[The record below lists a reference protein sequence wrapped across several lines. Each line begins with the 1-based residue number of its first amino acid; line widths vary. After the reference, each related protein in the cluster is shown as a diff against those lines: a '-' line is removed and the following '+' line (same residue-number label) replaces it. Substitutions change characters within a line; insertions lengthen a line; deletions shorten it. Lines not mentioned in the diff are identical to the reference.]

1 MTIQHIKY
9 FILTAECL
17 SFSKAA
23 ELLYVTQPVLSRAV
37 TAMEKEWNVL
47 LFNRYSNHTV
57 DLTPAG
63 RLLLIELKKIYGAY
77 VEAVEKAQK
86 LAYSIDRHFRIG
98 VIQNVTVGD
107 FMPEILGQIF
117 QKYPNVDVDLRYF
130 GFNQLS
136 RMLCNRELD
145 LILTLYFTIDQ
156 LDNVSFQVISKSVD
170 YLAMN
175 RSHPL
180 AARKRVTLEDVK
192 DERFIMLSREDCD
205 NSADLIIAELQKY
218 NFCPDI
224 IYARDYQTLSL
235 WVEAGYGIAV
245 VDSRNI
251 IRRLPNIV
259 SHPFTG
265 SWDPSLT
272 AAWLPDNPNS
282 MIEVFLRE
290 IKAIHMEI

>member
-1 MTIQHIKY
+1 
-9 FILTAECL
+9 
-17 SFSKAA
+17 
-23 ELLYVTQPVLSRAV
+23 
-37 TAMEKEWNVL
+37 
-47 LFNRYSNHTV
+47 
-57 DLTPAG
+57 
-63 RLLLIELKKIYGAY
+63 
-77 VEAVEKAQK
+77 
-86 LAYSIDRHFRIG
+86 
-98 VIQNVTVGD
+98 
-107 FMPEILGQIF
+107 
-117 QKYPNVDVDLRYF
+117 
-130 GFNQLS
+130 
-136 RMLCNRELD
+136 
-145 LILTLYFTIDQ
+145 
-156 LDNVSFQVISKSVD
+156 
-170 YLAMN
+170 MN

-272 AAWLPDNPNS
+272 AAWLPDNPNP